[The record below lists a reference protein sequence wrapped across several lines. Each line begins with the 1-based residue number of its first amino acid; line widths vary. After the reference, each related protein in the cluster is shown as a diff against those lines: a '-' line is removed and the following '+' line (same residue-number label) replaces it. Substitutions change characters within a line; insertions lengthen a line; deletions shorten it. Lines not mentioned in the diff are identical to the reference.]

1 MKKELY
7 IVHCIDTEGPMN
19 ETLEASFQ
27 RLESLFGIV
36 LSATEENLKKI
47 QNKELDFGVN
57 TEQIANV
64 FAPKRINMKKTWTE
78 IGDMLKE
85 IRSKEYRHIL
95 PDSAGKGWK
104 YSWFCVDH
112 VGFTGNNP
120 RHRDLGYHN
129 IYDYYDN
136 LLRKDNEGD
145 IIQFHY
151 HPLPFC
157 GDCNLQGTSYVG
169 EKNIFEI
176 LARGIID
183 REFFPTAYRPGFH
196 VERPDSHWFLEQW
209 IPFDYGN
216 QSVKYNKSNEEQ
228 NDIKNGRFGNW
239 KNAPTEWYPYHPD
252 HDDYRKK
259 GYCRRYITRCLN
271 MDARHGMILEEDIME
286 AFDYADKNG
295 ASLLSFTNHDFRD
308 MKQEID
314 RVRNMISNVA
324 RMYPEVEFYYED
336 AITAMKKVL
345 NIFQHHSD
353 FKLELIL
360 EKNVLKVQS
369 NQNIFGPQPFLA
381 IKTVT
386 GRYYWDNF
394 DWGDKENVWYYT
406 LDEHTFLPEMLDTVG
421 VAANDQYGN
430 VCVKCLQMKKNG
442 RREQHE

>member
-183 REFFPTAYRPGFH
+183 REFFPTAYRPGF
-196 VERPDSHWFLEQW
+196 
-209 IPFDYGN
+209 
-216 QSVKYNKSNEEQ
+216 
-228 NDIKNGRFGNW
+228 
-239 KNAPTEWYPYHPD
+239 
-252 HDDYRKK
+252 
-259 GYCRRYITRCLN
+259 
-271 MDARHGMILEEDIME
+271 M
-286 AFDYADKNG
+286 
-295 ASLLSFTNHDFRD
+295 
-308 MKQEID
+308 
-314 RVRNMISNVA
+314 
-324 RMYPEVEFYYED
+324 
-336 AITAMKKVL
+336 
-345 NIFQHHSD
+345 
-353 FKLELIL
+353 
-360 EKNVLKVQS
+360 
-369 NQNIFGPQPFLA
+369 
-381 IKTVT
+381 
-386 GRYYWDNF
+386 
-394 DWGDKENVWYYT
+394 
-406 LDEHTFLPEMLDTVG
+406 
-421 VAANDQYGN
+421 
-430 VCVKCLQMKKNG
+430 
-442 RREQHE
+442 